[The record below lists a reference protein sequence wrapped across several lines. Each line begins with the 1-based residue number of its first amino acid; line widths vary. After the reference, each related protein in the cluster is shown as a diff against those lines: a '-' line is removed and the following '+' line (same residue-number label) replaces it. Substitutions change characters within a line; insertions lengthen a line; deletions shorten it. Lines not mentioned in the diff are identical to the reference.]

1 MTESFFIQLP
11 VLFFSI
17 VCHEYAHG
25 YIASRKGDDT
35 AYLLG
40 RLTLNPLPHIDP
52 IGTIIVPVI
61 AYMSSI
67 PVIGWAKPVPIN
79 TLRLE
84 SPRSDMV
91 WVAFAGPLTNFLL
104 AAAFALLFKLTLMF
118 GSASGVAF
126 EHGSL
131 AVLVLKTAYYGVLI
145 NLVLGFFNLIP
156 LSPLDGSHILEGNLS
171 GSALEKYARINQYG
185 PWILIALLFTNMLGL
200 ILKIPIAMAMWL
212 FSVLHIFS
220 P

>member
-25 YIASRKGDDT
+25 YIANRKGDDT

-52 IGTIIVPVI
+52 IGTILVPVI

-84 SPRSDMV
+84 SPRRDMV
-91 WVAFAGPLTNFLL
+91 WVALAGPLTNFLL

-118 GSASGVAF
+118 GSASGTAF
-126 EHGSL
+126 EQGSL

-200 ILKIPIAMAMWL
+200 ILKIPIALAMWV